1 MELLTLIILLFVM
14 FLLWY
19 QTGQLSKI
27 CQQQAGLIDALAGL
41 ILVVKDAG
49 REITQATQQL
59 ERLKQIERNTGTLR
73 GDAEAVQTAIR
84 EIDRK
89 LQDISLNTFGLRG
102 DVEGVLQQI
111 ERNTRS

>member
-73 GDAEAVQTAIR
+73 ATPRRCKRQFARLIGNSKILA
-84 EIDRK
+84 
-89 LQDISLNTFGLRG
+89 
-102 DVEGVLQQI
+102 
-111 ERNTRS
+111 